1 MLVYRTCATHSLR
14 GHARARAGPRAAR
27 SGPILTRVEVA
38 VDSPGTNRMPFSR
51 NTRAAPSVL
60 DEIHGARA
68 VGALLA
74 GDRDGAAHALEPA
87 SNRYLVGFFCR
98 LALLAP
104 SVAMRLAYRVVRR
117 PRPARLTV
125 NAPIRRPRRPRP
137 RHACIG
143 MRDENVA
150 QARSRAPARLCT

>member
-1 MLVYRTCATHSLR
+1 MTH
-14 GHARARAGPRAAR
+14 RARTACH
-27 SGPILTRVEVA
+27 
-38 VDSPGTNRMPFSR
+38 SPAIP
-51 NTRAAPSVL
+51 AQPPSVL
-60 DEIHGARA
+60 DEIHGART

-117 PRPARLTV
+117 P
-125 NAPIRRPRRPRP
+125 APP
-137 RHACIG
+137 G
-143 MRDENVA
+143 
-150 QARSRAPARLCT
+150 